1 MTPSQSNRL
10 ANILKAVQEIRRSLD
25 KEAAHGMTGIGEQFG
40 TQIDIDDAIFGIIYT
55 EKALARIWEREG
67 YVRALPERTRELVR
81 LKPKSS
87 VRRGL

>member
-10 ANILKAVQEIRRSLD
+10 ANILKAVQDIRRQLD
-25 KEAAHGMTGIGEQFG
+25 KEAAHGMTGIGAQFG
-40 TQIDIDDAIFGIIYT
+40 TEIDINDAIWGILYT

-81 LKPKSS
+81 IKPKSS
-87 VRRGL
+87 RQGL